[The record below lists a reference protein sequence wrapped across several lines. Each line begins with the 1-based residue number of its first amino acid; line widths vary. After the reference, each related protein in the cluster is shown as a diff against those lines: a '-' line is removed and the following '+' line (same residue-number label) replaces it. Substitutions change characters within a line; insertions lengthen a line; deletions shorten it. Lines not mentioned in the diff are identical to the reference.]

1 MAQPAPIR
9 MRASEFAQ
17 LPETNL
23 PMELLHGE
31 MIVTPAPKDP
41 HQDLVL
47 SIAVFLKGLAKQSQ
61 GAGLVKV
68 APLDVHLDEYNVV
81 QPDVFWMSGPESC
94 CKLGADGYWHG
105 APDLV
110 IEVLSP
116 GTTQRDK
123 IDKFRLYQ
131 KHGVREYWI
140 ADPVGRYVEVWLLES
155 GKYQHRGV
163 FGPEESFPSTVLGGQ
178 TVEMKELFG

>member
-1 MAQPAPIR
+1 MAQPALGR
-9 MRASEFAQ
+9 MSASEFAQ
-17 LPETNL
+17 LPESNL
-23 PMELLHGE
+23 PTELLQGE
-31 MIVTPAPKDP
+31 MIVTPAPTDT
-41 HQDLVL
+41 HQQLVYAFAKLVERLGEGGFMRL
-47 SIAVFLKGLAKQSQ
+47 S
-61 GAGLVKV
+61 
-68 APLDVHLDEYNVV
+68 PLDVHLDKYNVV
-81 QPDVFWMSGPESC
+81 QPDVFWVSGPGSR

-131 KHGVREYWI
+131 KHGLREYWI
-140 ADPVGRYVEVWLLES
+140 ADRVGRYIEVWLLES
-155 GKYQHRGV
+155 GKYQHRGT
-163 FGPEESFPSTVLGGQ
+163 FGPDENFTSEVLGGQ